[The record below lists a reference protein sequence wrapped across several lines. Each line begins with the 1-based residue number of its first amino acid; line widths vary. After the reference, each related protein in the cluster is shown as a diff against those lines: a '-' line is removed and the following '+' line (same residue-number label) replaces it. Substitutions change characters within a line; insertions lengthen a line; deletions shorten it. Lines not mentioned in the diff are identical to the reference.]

1 MCFCKIQAN
10 NMLKCPPCIIFYF
23 ALYVCFILHKK
34 FIQERTFLNLL
45 SSNFKDGY
53 ISNHRNKSQA
63 GNLQSCKELKII
75 SRKHSWTRNK
85 HLILLSQITEQGV
98 QSVYLLL
105 FKISAG
111 LNVLLLVPEP
121 LWADR
126 MNSRVLKIKD
136 GKFVKVQKFYDG
148 LKLCAVDSQTSKNFN
163 SKIIQICLSGNPKTG
178 NSIVYTDSFICAL
191 IYCMKW
197 VIVSLIKK

>member
-1 MCFCKIQAN
+1 MCFCKIQTN

-111 LNVLLLVPEP
+111 LNVLLLCQNPSELTGWIHVFWRLKMGS
-121 LWADR
+121 LWK
-126 MNSRVLKIKD
+126 SRNFTMDSSCVL
-136 GKFVKVQKFYDG
+136 
-148 LKLCAVDSQTSKNFN
+148 LT
-163 SKIIQICLSGNPKTG
+163 PKQVRILTAK
-178 NSIVYTDSFICAL
+178 SFRFF
-191 IYCMKW
+191 
-197 VIVSLIKK
+197 

>member
-1 MCFCKIQAN
+1 MCFCKIQMI
-10 NMLKCPPCIIFYF
+10 NMLKCPPASY
-23 ALYVCFILHKK
+23 FILLFLFVSFSIRNLFKK
-34 FIQERTFLNLL
+34 GIFFNLL

-75 SRKHSWTRNK
+75 SRKHSCTRNK
-85 HLILLSQITEQGV
+85 HLIPLSQITEQGD

-148 LKLCAVDSQTSKNFN
+148 LKLCAVDSQTSKNFD

>member
-1 MCFCKIQAN
+1 MDISVITEIN
-10 NMLKCPPCIIFYF
+10 
-23 ALYVCFILHKK
+23 HKL
-34 FIQERTFLNLL
+34 ETFKAARNLR
-45 SSNFKDGY
+45 SFPES
-53 ISNHRNKSQA
+53 IH
-63 GNLQSCKELKII
+63 ELGTNI
-75 SRKHSWTRNK
+75 WV
-85 HLILLSQITEQGV
+85 ILLSQITEQGV

-163 SKIIQICLSGNPKTG
+163 SKIIQIFLSGNPKTG

>member
-1 MCFCKIQAN
+1 MCFCKIQMII
-10 NMLKCPPCIIFYF
+10 MLKCPPASY
-23 ALYVCFILHKK
+23 FILLFFCLSVSFPIRNLFKK
-34 FIQERTFLNLL
+34 GIFFLISYPLI
-45 SSNFKDGY
+45 FKDGF

-75 SRKHSWTRNK
+75 SRKHSCTRNK
-85 HLILLSQITEQGV
+85 NWIPSSQITEQGD

-121 LWADR
+121 LWDDR
-126 MNSRVLKIKD
+126 MSSRVLKIKD
-136 GKFVKVQKFYDG
+136 GRLVKALKFEDG
-148 LKLCAVDSQTSKNFN
+148 FKLCAVDSQTSKNFN

-178 NSIVYTDSFICAL
+178 NSIVYTASFIYAL
-191 IYCMKW
+191 IYCTKW
-197 VIVSLIKK
+197 VIVSL